1 LQSNKFSWA
10 NFSIRFGAALV
21 LVFAS
26 YNPAGLSYYHWAML
40 NLTDISPLM
49 ALSGLALLIGWVVF
63 IRATLRSLGAI
74 GIGLALAFFGCIV
87 WAIIDWGLVS
97 TDNTPAMTYIL
108 QSIICL
114 LLATGMSW
122 SHLRRRM
129 SGQVDADDL
138 DD

>member
-10 NFSIRFGAALV
+10 NFSIRFGAALA

-40 NLTDISPLM
+40 NLTDINPLM

-63 IRATLRSLGAI
+63 IRATLRSLGPI

>member
-1 LQSNKFSWA
+1 LQRNQFSWS
-10 NFSIRFGAALV
+10 NFSIRFGVALI

-26 YNPAGLSYYHWAML
+26 YNPAGLSYYHWAIL
-40 NLTDISPLM
+40 NLTDINPLM
-49 ALSGLALLIGWVVF
+49 ALSGLALLIGWVIF
-63 IRATLRSLGAI
+63 IRATLRSLGPV
-74 GIGLALAFFGCIV
+74 GIVLALAFFACIF

-97 TDNTPAMTYIL
+97 TDNTPAITYIL

-129 SGQVDADDL
+129 SGQVDADDV
-138 DD
+138 DG

>member
-1 LQSNKFSWA
+1 
-10 NFSIRFGAALV
+10 
-21 LVFAS
+21 
-26 YNPAGLSYYHWAML
+26 ML

-63 IRATLRSLGAI
+63 IRATLRSLGPI

>member
-1 LQSNKFSWA
+1 MQSNKFSWA
-10 NFSIRFGAALV
+10 NFSIRFGAALA

-40 NLTDISPLM
+40 NLTDINPLM

-63 IRATLRSLGAI
+63 IRATLRSLGPI